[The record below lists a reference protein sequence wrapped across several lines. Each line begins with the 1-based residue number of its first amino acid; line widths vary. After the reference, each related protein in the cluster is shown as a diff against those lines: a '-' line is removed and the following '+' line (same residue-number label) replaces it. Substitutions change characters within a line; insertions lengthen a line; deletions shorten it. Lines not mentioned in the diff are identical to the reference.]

1 MGDTT
6 QEDRLLQ
13 EKAAR
18 KQTEELY
25 ERRLARE
32 RAARKQ
38 AESLLENKS
47 LELYEANVKLRQ
59 EFDQKDRVIKDLA
72 ALAST
77 IRKNLELEEVKESS
91 DNPVFWVET
100 IQALIKEKQRFEQEL
115 KAAIEEANQAN
126 RAKSDFLANMSHE
139 IRTPMNAIIGMS
151 HLALKTELTDQQ
163 RNYIF
168 KVNRSGEA
176 LLALLNDILDLSKIE
191 AGKLELEVSDFALS
205 RVFEDVQNILHYR
218 ADEKGLK
225 FFVRVADGVPKCLS
239 AYVVIRFAL
248 ARF

>member
-1 MGDTT
+1 MGETI

-47 LELYEANVKLRQ
+47 RELYEANVKLRQ
-59 EFDQKDRVIKDLA
+59 EFEQKDQVIKDLA

-77 IRKNLELEEVKESS
+77 IRNNLGLEEVEESS

-115 KAAIEEANQAN
+115 KAAIKRQIKPTVPNQTFW
-126 RAKSDFLANMSHE
+126 R
-139 IRTPMNAIIGMS
+139 I
-151 HLALKTELTDQQ
+151 
-163 RNYIF
+163 
-168 KVNRSGEA
+168 
-176 LLALLNDILDLSKIE
+176 
-191 AGKLELEVSDFALS
+191 
-205 RVFEDVQNILHYR
+205 
-218 ADEKGLK
+218 
-225 FFVRVADGVPKCLS
+225 
-239 AYVVIRFAL
+239 
-248 ARF
+248 

>member
-1 MGDTT
+1 MDESVLQT
-6 QEDRLLQ
+6 RLRE

-18 KQTEELY
+18 KQSEELS

-47 LELYEANVKLRQ
+47 RDLYEANLKLRQ
-59 EFDQKDRVIKDLA
+59 EFEQKDRVIKDLA
-72 ALAST
+72 ALASS
-77 IRKNLELEEVKESS
+77 IRKNLGLESVEESS
-91 DNPVFWVET
+91 DNPVFWIET

-163 RNYIF
+163 RNYVS
-168 KVNRSGEA
+168 KVNRSGEGC
-176 LLALLNDILDLSKIE
+176 LL
-191 AGKLELEVSDFALS
+191 
-205 RVFEDVQNILHYR
+205 
-218 ADEKGLK
+218 
-225 FFVRVADGVPKCLS
+225 CLMT
-239 AYVVIRFAL
+239 Y
-248 ARF
+248 

>member
-1 MGDTT
+1 M
-6 QEDRLLQ
+6 
-13 EKAAR
+13 
-18 KQTEELY
+18 
-25 ERRLARE
+25 
-32 RAARKQ
+32 
-38 AESLLENKS
+38 
-47 LELYEANVKLRQ
+47 
-59 EFDQKDRVIKDLA
+59 IKDLA

-77 IRKNLELEEVKESS
+77 IRNNLGLEKVEESS

-139 IRTPMNAIIGMS
+139 IRTPMNAIISMS

-163 RNYIF
+163 RNYVS

-205 RVFEDVQNILHYR
+205 RVFEDVYNILHYR

-225 FFVRVADGVPKCLS
+225 FFVRVADDVPKYLRGDPLRFS
-239 AYVVIRFAL
+239 QILINLASNAIKFTSEGEVAIDVSLKTLTKMAVVYAYR
-248 ARF
+248 